1 MPEAGTK
8 QTGEGRATGPFRLL
22 PVAFIVAALL
32 AVVIAGWYR
41 AQQPVVH
48 AIDGWTMG
56 STWSLRVAGPRDLD
70 VVTLRTQLEAQL
82 GELDRQLSGYR
93 DNTAL
98 SRLNNAPVG
107 EWVELP
113 PHLGAVLR
121 FGRQLH
127 DDTDGAFDLTVKPL
141 VNLWGF
147 GAADPRSTLPTD
159 AEIAAAKARTGARQL
174 EISADGTR
182 VRRLAA
188 VGVDVDAVA
197 PGYAADVLAG
207 WLDAHGL
214 PNHLVEI
221 GGEMRA
227 GGARPDGAGWRIGI
241 ERPVMARGDVG
252 QVIAV
257 HDGGVATSG
266 DYRDFVEIAGQRYSH
281 TLDPASG
288 RPVTHDL
295 ASVTVIAPDGLAADG
310 YATALMVL
318 GPERGMAWAKARR
331 LPVFMIIRTA
341 NGELAERYNEA
352 FRPFLV
358 VE

>member
-1 MPEAGTK
+1 MAL
-8 QTGEGRATGPFRLL
+8 RLRGL
-22 PVAFIVAALL
+22 SL
-32 AVVIAGWYR
+32 AVVVIAATAVLAVGWYR
-41 AQQPVVH
+41 QQQPALH
-48 AIDGWTMG
+48 SIDGWTMG
-56 STWSLRVAGPRDLD
+56 ATWSLRVAGPRDLD
-70 VVTLRTQLEAQL
+70 LVTVRKNLESQLA
-82 GELDRQLSGYR
+82 ELDRQLSGYR
-93 DNTAL
+93 PDTAL
-98 SRLNNAPVG
+98 TRLNNAPVG

-127 DDTDGAFDLTVKPL
+127 AETGGAFDLTVGPL
-141 VNLWGF
+141 VRLWGF
-147 GAADPRSTLPTD
+147 GAAEPRSTLPTD
-159 AEIAAAKARTGARQL
+159 AEIATAKARTGADRL

-188 VGVDVDAVA
+188 VTVDVDAVA

-214 PNHLVEI
+214 PDHLVEI

-227 GGARPDGAGWRIGI
+227 GGRRPDGGGWRVGI
-241 ERPVMARGDVG
+241 ERPVAARGDVE

-257 HDGGVATSG
+257 REGGIATSG
-266 DYRDFVEIAGQRYSH
+266 DYRDYFEVAGQRYSH
-281 TLDPASG
+281 TLDPATG
-288 RPVTHDL
+288 RPVAHDL
-295 ASVTVIAPDGLAADG
+295 ASVTVIAHDGLSADG

-318 GPERGMAWAKARR
+318 GPERGMAWADARR

-341 NGELAERYNEA
+341 NGELIERYNET

-358 VE
+358 AD